1 MIDHQHCSSSHRL
14 DQVEK
19 SQIYGTTDW
28 TIYSGSSETL
38 HRRGGSTDQAGRTKS
53 VCAFSS
59 PFMTRLWQLLFSSET
74 ASPIDRGYASRSSKD
89 AFLPVFVTDRS
100 VPEFKI
106 VREPIEGEAQFLI
119 MDVQLPKVVTLVYSW
134 RGPIYMSDLRR
145 NLRKH

>member
-19 SQIYGTTDW
+19 SQIHGTTDW

-38 HRRGGSTDQAGRTKS
+38 HRRSRSTDQAERTEH

-59 PFMTRLWQLLFSSET
+59 PSMALLWQLLFSSEPT
-74 ASPIDRGYASRSSKD
+74 SPIDRGYACWSSKD
-89 AFLPVFVTDRS
+89 VFLPVFNTDRS

-106 VREPIEGEAQFLI
+106 VREPIEGDAQFLI
-119 MDVQLPKVVTLVYSW
+119 MDIQLPKVVKLADSW
-134 RGPIYMSDLRR
+134 RGPIYMSSLRR